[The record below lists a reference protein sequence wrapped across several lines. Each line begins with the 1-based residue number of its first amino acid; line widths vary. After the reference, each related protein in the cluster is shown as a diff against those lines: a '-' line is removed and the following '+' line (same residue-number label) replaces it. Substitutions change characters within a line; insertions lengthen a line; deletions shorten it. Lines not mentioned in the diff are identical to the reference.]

1 MIPWFTFPALPF
13 GLQGFGLLLTLSVVV
28 NHLVLVRRARA
39 LGLGSKGAIEAFA
52 IGTVVLA
59 IGGAYGV
66 GRLVGGGGALSSA
79 GGCLGAIG
87 GLVGLALALRMPV
100 LAAADATTF
109 AFPFGWLFARAA
121 CAFVHDHPGR
131 LSSSFLAVQYP
142 GGARFDLGLLEW
154 MATPLFVAIVI
165 VVSRRAS
172 RPGVLTG
179 GVAVA
184 YGALRFGLDFLR
196 AEDFGPAPDPRWH
209 GLTAAQG
216 VCLGVMIPVGIV
228 LLLLK
233 ESPSS
238 PAALARGASSP
249 RSPRAPSRTPAAP

>member
-13 GLQGFGLLLTLSVVV
+13 GLQAFGLLLTLSVIV

-39 LGLGSKGAIEAFA
+39 LDLGSKGAIEALA
-52 IGTVVLA
+52 IGTVAAA

-66 GRLVGGGGALSSA
+66 GRLVGGGGTLSSA
-79 GGCLGAIG
+79 GGCLGAIV
-87 GLVGLALALRMPV
+87 GLVGLARALRMPV
-100 LAAADATTF
+100 LVAADATTY
-109 AFPFGWLFARAA
+109 AFPFGWIFARAA
-121 CAFVHDHPGR
+121 CAFAHDHPGR

-154 MATPLFVAIVI
+154 MATPLLLGIV
-165 VVSRRAS
+165 VLVSRRVS
-172 RPGVLTG
+172 RPGVVTG
-179 GVAVA
+179 ALALA

-196 AEDFGPAPDPRWH
+196 AEDFGGRPDPRWH

-216 VCLGVMIPVGIV
+216 VCLGVMIPIGIV

-233 ESPSS
+233 ATPSP
-238 PAALARGASSP
+238 PAALAPGANSP
-249 RSPRAPSRTPAAP
+249 HSPRAPTRTPSAP